1 MMGEKK
7 IFLVWLLL
15 CHLGNYADLSLTL
28 YAISRGVEEAN
39 PIMAWLLS
47 VSPFLFGAIKLVVFS
62 FAIEFIAKKMPKALR
77 WIAIGYMLVTAWHLS
92 FVFGL

>member
-1 MMGEKK
+1 MDKKK
-7 IFLVWLLL
+7 IYLVWLLL
-15 CHLGNYADLSLTL
+15 CHVGNYTDLSLTL

-62 FAIEFIAKKMPKALR
+62 FAIEFIAKRMPGALR
-77 WIAIGYMLVTAWHLS
+77 WIALGYMLVTAWHLS
-92 FVFGL
+92 FIFGL